1 MGTHNQ
7 SHNFTEQFE
16 FSGKPKTWS
25 LIAILIG
32 VLAIAF
38 GFLTDH
44 AERTFQAS
52 FDLAFLAKRMC
63 VVKLDQSIAFIL
75 RISRPLKRQ

>member
-44 AERTFQAS
+44 AERTFANLLLMAYY
-52 FDLAFLAKRMC
+52 FAC
-63 VVKLDQSIAFIL
+63 
-75 RISRPLKRQ
+75 

>member
-1 MGTHNQ
+1 MGTHNH
-7 SHNFTEQFE
+7 SHNFTEQYE

-44 AERTFQAS
+44 AERTFAN
-52 FDLAFLAKRMC
+52 LY
-63 VVKLDQSIAFIL
+63 
-75 RISRPLKRQ
+75 